1 MEHPFIA
8 PVSRGLCGAAAFW
21 YNLCIR
27 KPHDEREDSVK
38 NANWFVAAAV
48 LCAALSCSS
57 AVFEP
62 IAADDGKGL
71 NLPLF
76 DTTDVYTAAFFRD
89 FGVDGDTEKGLWR
102 KAEPVTA
109 FAVKVGAESEQKT
122 EVRMMYSQ
130 SALYLCGIM
139 HQPMKTLTA
148 QFDQDDL
155 NIYNDDCME
164 ILLNVPNDGGSDFV
178 YIAVNA
184 LGKVLDM
191 KNGDTAFRVKGMKL
205 KTAKYGDRWTFE
217 MKLPFNGFPVLQPFG
232 GDAWGVRFCRTVH
245 NPRFICSAPK
255 MSAAS
260 HYRKA
265 DFAKLLF
272 ASQPN
277 MATAEMRRAAEER
290 KTATECK
297 LFYGRYAKLRRRADE
312 LTGSLAGL
320 DESIKVFATAKAAA
334 KQLKDSVDGFCERNA
349 DVLSR
354 GELPPKPERDALFAM
369 AHGFE
374 KYAAD
379 KAFVAWRMD
388 PWAKGSPHD
397 LPPADWTP
405 LKGIS
410 FEQAG
415 NEREVVGLCFRSLLA
430 GGRLDLRFSPKT
442 VRIKGKLLPRH
453 AFEIYEEK
461 FLRYKEDVISEPL
474 VKVAGDFVTLTPG
487 ASTRV
492 WIVFN
497 SRGIEPGEYKTQ
509 IELKPAWREDVAKTA
524 IDVTAKV
531 WSFALPE
538 TRDWPLK
545 SFFWGPNQLRD
556 DEAETLKLM
565 HSHHVTHGWTK
576 GFLYWYGLDPVGR
589 VMGKNP
595 DAFDETLAKTA
606 NEEFFRTAKSLG
618 MRFVIGWNT
627 PRCWQWY
634 KTMSD
639 RFLGMGFQ
647 YEDFVFK
654 SLIADEFKKNA
665 IPKYAKEREDVWRNV
680 GSNLWFQAVYLSTP
694 PPSGATMDDIEEAK
708 LPEFYKFWTLI
719 SDLAQD
725 GYRGADTIRR
735 LRAKG
740 CSVWDYH
747 CGLHMHARSSL
758 RYYRN
763 SPRKAYADGLDGT
776 AMWCSSNSKGD
787 DSFDPSDG
795 SDDGYSGT
803 ATTGASSRPRTSRR
817 SARDLRT
824 LRMWTGSKRRLRASA
839 ETRRRSTGRWSKSL
853 RRSARRQI
861 RQPLRNGGSSSGGR

>member
-1 MEHPFIA
+1 MSMLA
-8 PVSRGLCGAAAFW
+8 LVL
-21 YNLCIR
+21 
-27 KPHDEREDSVK
+27 
-38 NANWFVAAAV
+38 AAV
-48 LCAALSCSS
+48 FA
-57 AVFEP
+57 P
-62 IAADDGKGL
+62 IAADDGKGG
-71 NLPLF
+71 PVSLF
-76 DTTDVYTAAFFRD
+76 DTPDVYTAAYIRD
-89 FGVDGDTEKGLWR
+89 FEVDGDPAKGIWR

-109 FAVKVGAESEQKT
+109 FHVKTGAENEQKT
-122 EVRMMYSQ
+122 EVHMMYSQ
-130 SALYLCGIM
+130 TALYICGIM

-191 KNGDTAFRVKGMKL
+191 KNGDSAFRVKGMKL
-205 KTAKYGDRWTFE
+205 KTIRRDDRWTFE
-217 MKLPFNGFPVLQPFG
+217 MKLPFDGFPVLQPFG
-232 GDAWGVRFCRTVH
+232 GDAFGVRFCRTVH
-245 NPRFICSAPK
+245 NPGFVCTAPK
-255 MSAAS
+255 MSARS

-272 ASQPN
+272 ADQPN
-277 MATAEMRRAAEER
+277 VTDEMRRAAAER
-290 KTATECK
+290 RSAAERRK
-297 LFYGRYAKLRRRADE
+297 FYERYNELRRRAKE
-312 LTGSLAGL
+312 AAGAL
-320 DESIKVFATAKAAA
+320 VGIDDGVKVFADAKAAA
-334 KQLKDSVDGFCERNA
+334 RELHDAVAGFGRRNA
-349 DVLSR
+349 DAIAK
-354 GELPPKPERDALFAM
+354 GDLPPQSERDALFAM
-369 AHGFE
+369 ARGFE

-397 LPPADWTP
+397 LPPTDWTP

-461 FLRYKEDVISEPL
+461 FLRYKDDVISEPL

-497 SRGIEPGEYKTQ
+497 SRGIEPGEYKTK

-531 WSFALPE
+531 WSFTLPE

-545 SFFWGPNQLRD
+545 SFFWGPNQLQD

-589 VMGKNP
+589 VMGKGKNP

-606 NEEFFRTAKSLG
+606 NEEFFRTAKALG

-627 PRCWQWY
+627 PSCWQWY

-654 SLIADEFKKNA
+654 SLLADEFQKKH
-665 IPKYAKEREDVWRNV
+665 IPTMAKEREDVWRNV

-719 SDLAQD
+719 GDLAHD
-725 GYRGADTIRR
+725 PKRGADATRR

-740 CSVWDYH
+740 CSVWCYH

-758 RYYRN
+758 KYYRHA
-763 SPRKAYADGLDGT
+763 PRKAYADGLDGA

-795 SDDGYSGT
+795 PDDGILWYGNDRRFVSSKNFEAFREGLEDVAYVDRLKKEVARVGGDAAGKHGPLLDEFAAQCKAPDQAAIEKWRLAAGRAIDELLKGT
-803 ATTGASSRPRTSRR
+803 G
-817 SARDLRT
+817 
-824 LRMWTGSKRRLRASA
+824 K
-839 ETRRRSTGRWSKSL
+839 
-853 RRSARRQI
+853 
-861 RQPLRNGGSSSGGR
+861 